1 MGLLG
6 GIIKGV
12 TGLIGGNKQAKATK
26 QAAQL
31 EFDAAMKGIAEQARQ
46 FDTTRAD
53 FAPYQKAGA
62 DALDSFRT
70 LLGLDGAEGQASA
83 ISALRETP
91 LYKSLYGSGEE
102 AVLANASATGDLRGG
117 DTKRSLYELGEDTLA
132 RLIERQLGG
141 YGDLIGVGTGASG
154 TVGNFGAN
162 AVAQQNALRG
172 QGAGAQA
179 QSALIRGGIAGQN
192 WANIGTSVN
201 DAISRATSDGTGGFD
216 WKKFFL

>member
-53 FAPYQKAGA
+53 FAPYQQAGQA
-62 DALDSFRT
+62 ALERMT
-70 LLGLDGAEGQASA
+70 ALLGMGTPESQASE
-83 ISALRETP
+83 IEALRGSP
-91 LYKSLYGSGEE
+91 LYKSLYGAGEE
-102 AVLANASATGDLRGG
+102 AILANASATGGLRGG
-117 DTKRSLYELGEDTLA
+117 NAQRSLYELGEDTLSA
-132 RLIERQLGG
+132 LIERQLGN
-141 YGDLIGVGTGASG
+141 YGGLVGVGTGASG
-154 TVGNFGAN
+154 AVGNFGAN

-201 DAISRATSDGTGGFD
+201 DAISNATSGGGFD
-216 WKKFFL
+216 WKKLLF